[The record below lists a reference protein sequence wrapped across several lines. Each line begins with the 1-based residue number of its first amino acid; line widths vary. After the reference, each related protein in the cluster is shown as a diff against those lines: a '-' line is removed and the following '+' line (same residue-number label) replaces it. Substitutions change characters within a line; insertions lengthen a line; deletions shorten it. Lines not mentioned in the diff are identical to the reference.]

1 MVTDSGR
8 RQDEAVA
15 NAIRWLRRA
24 YRLGAIVDGLATVGM
39 IFPGRLWTAGF
50 RAPFDRNRPE
60 LAYGM
65 RAAAP
70 LMAGWTILL
79 LWADRKP
86 LERQDVVAMTAVPVL
101 AGLMVGDIAAVRAGH
116 VAARSILP
124 TRVLQSSLLVLFAVS
139 YARGR
144 AATRQMSTEGVVA
157 SAPKTANPPPG
168 RKRSS
173 S

>member
-60 LAYGM
+60 FRL
-65 RAAAP
+65 P
-70 LMAGWTILL
+70 DAGGG
-79 LWADRKP
+79 
-86 LERQDVVAMTAVPVL
+86 TAH
-101 AGLMVGDIAAVRAGH
+101 G
-116 VAARSILP
+116 
-124 TRVLQSSLLVLFAVS
+124 
-139 YARGR
+139 
-144 AATRQMSTEGVVA
+144 GVDD
-157 SAPKTANPPPG
+157 SAPVGSTAS
-168 RKRSS
+168 RSNARTS
-173 S
+173 SP